1 MRFLHLTHAYP
12 DLPNFSFFY
21 STVKVAVLP
30 SELWLGLRR
39 LSVPTSPL
47 AFVLES
53 NDLPFNTLTVT

>member
-1 MRFLHLTHAYP
+1 MLILTYPTFL
-12 DLPNFSFFY
+12 FFY
-21 STVKVAVLP
+21 PTVKVAVLP